1 MIIED
6 LEVVAPTRTWSLLT
20 PGFTTL
26 NIDKA
31 AQTVNQ
37 FGQTVIVLNS
47 LDEWDEYGEME
58 LELEETRF
66 SGDLNRAIQEAD
78 NLLTWQMEH
87 GGWTKNFP
95 QIYTRPWDGQEPRSE
110 WVNNGVELGTI
121 DNDATISEILLLAQ
135 IYQETKDE
143 LMLQEPLI

>member
-1 MIIED
+1 MEDFQIED

-66 SGDLNRAIQEAD
+66 SGDLNRAIQEAYIGD
-78 NLLTWQMEH
+78 TLTIDVAGAIDIGMK
-87 GGWTKNFP
+87 T
-95 QIYTRPWDGQEPRSE
+95 I
-110 WVNNGVELGTI
+110 WVNRTKQTHPVSIKPTI
-121 DNDATISEILLLAQ
+121 TVNDLYDAVSHLEAIEVT
-135 IYQETKDE
+135 
-143 LMLQEPLI
+143 